1 MDTFTW
7 NPNRGMDTE
16 VDLGIREVQFGNGVV
31 QLQNK
36 SLALPQRKFSLQFDR
51 STTVIDEIVAFLL
64 DNQGKRF
71 IWERPSGE
79 RVMVYCAEM
88 RRTESGFPDSLRCTF
103 KEVFI

>member
-16 VDLGIREVQFGNGVV
+16 VDLGVREEQFGNGVV

-64 DNQGKRF
+64 DNQGKRV
-71 IWERPSGE
+71 I
-79 RVMVYCAEM
+79 CTEM